1 MKVRHEVT
9 VGALTFLGIIM
20 MILGYNYLK
29 GNEVFS
35 KNYFYQINFPNTTG
49 LYPANSVV
57 INGLEVGRVKEI
69 KLADDL
75 NNQVLVT
82 ISLPKKLVIPEDS
95 KFKIENLDLLGKKAI
110 SIERGIS
117 SSLLQE
123 GKIYQGQIPTD
134 MINSITSQITPIA
147 EKADKLIGSLDTMIN
162 DVHIALG
169 KGENSA
175 LKKTMDN
182 VSATLE
188 NANKVLTE
196 VSKIFE
202 AQKSSI
208 DNIIKNADGVMA
220 NTNTLTKKIADNS
233 EDIDKIIKNFETL
246 SSKVSQADLEAT
258 INSAKKT
265 LEEISIL
272 LASINEGQGTLGK
285 LVKDENLYYSV
296 DSTINSLNFLLKDLQ
311 KNPKRYVSFSLI
323 ERKNKD

>member
-9 VGALTFLGIIM
+9 VGALTFLGIVL

-29 GNEVFS
+29 GNEIFS
-35 KNYFYQINFPNTTG
+35 KNYSYQINFPNTTG

-69 KLADDL
+69 KLAEDL

-82 ISLPKKLVIPEDS
+82 ISLPKDLVIPEDS
-95 KFKIENLDLLGKKAI
+95 KFKIESLDLLGKKAI

-117 SSLLQE
+117 STMLQE
-123 GKIYQGQIPTD
+123 GKIYQGQIPVD
-134 MINSITSQITPIA
+134 MISSITSQITPIA

-162 DVHIALG
+162 DVHNALG

-188 NANKVLTE
+188 NANKVLAE

-202 AQKSSI
+202 AQKGSI

-220 NTNTLTKKIADNS
+220 NANVLTKKIADNS

-246 SSKVSQADLEAT
+246 SGKISQADLEST
-258 INSAKKT
+258 INSAKNT
-265 LEEISIL
+265 LEEISTL
-272 LASINEGQGTLGK
+272 LASINEGQGSLGK
-285 LVKDENLYYSV
+285 LVKDENLYYTV
-296 DSTINSLNFLLKDLQ
+296 DSTINTLNFLLKDLQ

>member
-29 GNEVFS
+29 GNEIFS
-35 KNYFYQINFPNTTG
+35 KNYSYQINFPNTTG

-75 NNQVLVT
+75 KNQVLVT
-82 ISLPKKLVIPEDS
+82 ISLPKNLIIPEDS
-95 KFKIENLDLLGKKAI
+95 KFKIESLDLLGKKAI
-110 SIERGIS
+110 SIERGLS
-117 SSLLQE
+117 ASLLQE
-123 GKIYQGQIPTD
+123 GIIYQGQIPTD
-134 MINSITSQITPIA
+134 MISSITSQITPIA

-162 DVHIALG
+162 DVHIAIG

-175 LKKTMDN
+175 LKKTMEN

-188 NANKVLTE
+188 NANKVLAD
-196 VSKIFE
+196 VSHIFE
-202 AQKSSI
+202 SQKSSI

-220 NTNTLTKKIADNS
+220 NTNVLTKKIADNS
-233 EDIDKIIKNFETL
+233 ESIDQIIKNFETL
-246 SSKVSQADLEAT
+246 SQKVSQADLEST
-258 INSAKKT
+258 INSAKGT
-265 LEEISIL
+265 LEEISKL
-272 LASINEGQGTLGK
+272 LAAINEGQGTIGK
-285 LVKDENLYYSV
+285 LMKDENLYYTV
-296 DSTINSLNFLLKDLQ
+296 DSTINTLNFLLKDLQ
-311 KNPKRYVSFSLI
+311 ANPKRYVSFSLI